1 MGTAGGSGGRGRR
14 VLLVLIAFASVLGG
28 VGGQFL
34 PRGVLD
40 VRTASTAQLAG
51 LMGLLVLPALTMWAM
66 VLDRRWRPRVR
77 PSLHLTQLSPDPL
90 SPAIIEHKPM
100 RVVSAVREPAAS
112 QRAA

>member
-1 MGTAGGSGGRGRR
+1 MNVAIIGAGPAGLTAACELTRR
-14 VLLVLIAFASVLGG
+14 G
-28 VGGQFL
+28 VGVEVFESSPHVG
-34 PRGVLD
+34 G
-40 VRTASTAQLAG
+40 LAR
-51 LMGLLVLPALTMWAM
+51 TMWAM